1 MGRTRTATHVHSAGQ
16 YRCEEVGQ
24 GVSLLFKEAR
34 VLHLACHV
42 SSVLSQVRMDGSDGC
57 TDLRMSIPDSS
68 GCFVRTTAKR
78 DGSLLLIG
86 ELHHCLRVI

>member
-1 MGRTRTATHVHSAGQ
+1 MRSC
-16 YRCEEVGQ
+16 RCDLIIIG
-24 GVSLLFKEAR
+24 
-34 VLHLACHV
+34 ACGFTLCAMNQV
-42 SSVLSQVRMDGSDGC
+42 TWIQVRMDGSDGS

-86 ELHHCLRVI
+86 ELHRRLWVS